1 MIKEVFIG
9 YVFLMILLV
18 LRIYNELKNK
28 KK

>member
-9 YVFLMILLV
+9 YVLLVILLV

-28 KK
+28 RK

>member
-9 YVFLMILLV
+9 YVLLVILLV